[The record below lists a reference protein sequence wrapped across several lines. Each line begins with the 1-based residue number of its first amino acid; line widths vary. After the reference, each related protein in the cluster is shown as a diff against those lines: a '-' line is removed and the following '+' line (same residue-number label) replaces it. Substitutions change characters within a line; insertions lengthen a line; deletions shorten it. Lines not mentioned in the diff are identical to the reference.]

1 MINNADF
8 KDTQKKT
15 IVAVSKFHDNISQ
28 VKFET
33 GEILDIKEA
42 IEMAEKDLINH
53 VNTGGTRGD
62 DPHKTLRSNPDG
74 DPSNNLD
81 NLPQF

>member
-8 KDTQKKT
+8 KDNQKKT
-15 IVAVSKFHDNISQ
+15 IVAVSKFHNNISQ

-33 GEILDIKEA
+33 GEIVDIKEA
-42 IEMAEKDLINH
+42 IKMAELDQINH
-53 VNTGGTRGD
+53 VNTGSTRGD